1 MAPPPPANIPLTQ
14 RLLLLAQTL
23 QYSLLLKSGRLYAVS
38 LLPDGSRCTGVEK
51 PDGLTSGDI
60 NTLLTGRRLTHLSLI
75 FAVIRYGLSYVSFN
89 YYSRV
94 ARFSYRLTFLSAA
107 LTYGIVVYKTLR
119 ARSKAGA
126 KAPTSPLALVADE
139 NVQYLGMSLVW
150 LLSPQY
156 PLAMLPYAIY
166 SIFHVATYTRANVIP
181 TITPPKPITPAS
193 GASPSA
199 KPQYAHN
206 PIADKIGAFVKEY
219 YDASMSVV
227 SSLEILLWVRLLL
240 SAITF
245 QRRSWILIAIYTAF
259 LRARFAQSTH
269 VQNSLAL
276 FESRV
281 DSAVG
286 NQGTPPAARQ
296 AWETVKGGARQFYA
310 YTDPNRYLSGASVPK
325 KTS

>member
-1 MAPPPPANIPLTQ
+1 MAPPPPANVPLTQ
-14 RLLLLAQTL
+14 RLILLAQTL
-23 QYSLLLKSGRLYAVS
+23 QFAWFAGH
-38 LLPDGSRCTGVEK
+38 
-51 PDGLTSGDI
+51 LT
-60 NTLLTGRRLTHLSLI
+60 LI
-75 FAVIRYGLSYVSFN
+75 FAVIRYGFSYVTFN
-89 YYSRV
+89 YYSRI

-126 KAPTSPLALVADE
+126 KAPPGGLALLADE

-166 SIFHVATYTRANVIP
+166 SVFHVATYTRANVIP
-181 TITPPKPITPAS
+181 TVTPPKPITPAA

-199 KPQYAHN
+199 KPQFAHN

-219 YDASMSVV
+219 YDASMAVV
-227 SSLEILLWVRLLL
+227 SSLEILLWGRLFL

-259 LRARFAQSTH
+259 IRARLSQSTH

-276 FESRV
+276 LESRV

-296 AWETVKGGARQFYA
+296 AWETIKGGARQFYA
-310 YTDPNRYLSGASVPK
+310 YTDVNRYINGASVPK